1 MIYLQ
6 KEEKNMF
13 DDDFFGKTS
22 EALNGFFE
30 SIEKSIKGLQKDVDE
45 AKDKMMKE
53 SAEGVTKETAEGA
66 KTEASDAAEKTGEA
80 QKDAAGVK
88 KENKPFEDWFNKAR
102 EAVNGIMPGANTK
115 PVGIAFYR
123 ADTKETVNIFC
134 ELPGCDKKDV
144 SLNYEKDMLVIR
156 AKKNAPAVEGIILFK
171 ENTNFI
177 GSMEQKI
184 RVGKLDAGSIRASY
198 KDGVLKISC
207 KRPAESASGINID

>member
-1 MIYLQ
+1 
-6 KEEKNMF
+6 MF

-22 EALNGFFE
+22 DALNGFFE
-30 SIEKSIKGLQKDVDE
+30 SIEKSIKGLQKDVEE

-66 KTEASDAAEKTGEA
+66 KTEASDAAEKTDEA
-80 QKDAAGVK
+80 KKDAAGAK
-88 KENKPFEDWFNKAR
+88 KENKPFEDWLNKAR

-115 PVGIAFYR
+115 PTGIAFYR

-144 SLNYEKDMLVIR
+144 SLNYEKDTLVIR
-156 AKKNAPAVEGIILFK
+156 AKKNAPEVEGIVLFK
-171 ENTNFI
+171 ENTCFI
-177 GSMEQKI
+177 GTMEQKI
-184 RVGKLDAGSIRASY
+184 RVGKLDAGSIRAAY
-198 KDGVLKISC
+198 KDGVLRISC